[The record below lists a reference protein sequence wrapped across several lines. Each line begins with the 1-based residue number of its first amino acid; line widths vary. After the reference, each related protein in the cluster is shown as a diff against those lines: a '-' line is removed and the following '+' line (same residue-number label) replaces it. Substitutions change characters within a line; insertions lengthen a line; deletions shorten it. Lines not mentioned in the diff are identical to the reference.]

1 MIKNS
6 KDGFRLMS
14 QEAVAAVAAKAVAA
28 GAAAAAAV
36 ARILIQKKFIEFTI
50 DEKI

>member
-14 QEAVAAVAAKAVAA
+14 QEAVAAVAA

>member
-14 QEAVAAVAAKAVAA
+14 QEAVAAVAAAA
-28 GAAAAAAV
+28 AKAAAAV